1 MEPKKTEKA
10 DLANKSFLF
19 LSIGLVISLLL
30 AITAFSYRVY
40 DDTSVKD
47 LGAKDAMARKFWKYH
62 LQNNCLLLLQKF
74 SSLKSLRF
82 LMKRR

>member
-47 LGAKDAMARKFWKYH
+47 LGAKDAVQRRFWKYR
-62 LQNNCLLLLQKF
+62 QRSNCLRLLQKF
-74 SSLKSLRF
+74 SSPKSLKF

>member
-47 LGAKDAMARKFWKYH
+47 LGAKDAVARRNFGSTTYGTIASA
-62 LQNNCLLLLQKF
+62 
-74 SSLKSLRF
+74 SSKNSAASNH
-82 LMKRR
+82 

>member
-10 DLANKSFLF
+10 DLTNKSFLF

-47 LGAKDAMARKFWKYH
+47 LG
-62 LQNNCLLLLQKF
+62 N
-74 SSLKSLRF
+74 
-82 LMKRR
+82 

>member
-10 DLANKSFLF
+10 DLTNKSFMF

-30 AITAFSYRVY
+30 AITAFTYRVY

-47 LGAKDAMARKFWKYH
+47 LGNKNAVQEEISGSTSYGAIA
-62 LQNNCLLLLQKF
+62 
-74 SSLKSLRF
+74 SSSSKNSATSNH
-82 LMKRR
+82 